1 MGRSVHITTTK
12 VCTKYI
18 LKFWIFICNSYAG
31 KLRKDNRI
39 FSLQKGFRVL
49 MRIEFGYCYL
59 IQSNIFLKVNFLN
72 LQNYFSVLRR
82 LTSAIVVP
90 M

>member
-1 MGRSVHITTTK
+1 
-12 VCTKYI
+12 
-18 LKFWIFICNSYAG
+18 
-31 KLRKDNRI
+31 
-39 FSLQKGFRVL
+39 

-72 LQNYFSVLRR
+72 LQNYFSVLSR